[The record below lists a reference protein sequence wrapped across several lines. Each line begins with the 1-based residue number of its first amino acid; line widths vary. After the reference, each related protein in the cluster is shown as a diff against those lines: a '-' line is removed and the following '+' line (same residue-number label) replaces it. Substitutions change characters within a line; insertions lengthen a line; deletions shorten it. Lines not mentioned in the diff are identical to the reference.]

1 MIRINLLKPE
11 TKEIKETGGEGL
23 SELKAKKPSGLG
35 NLFILL
41 LIVALAAGYYYQKK
55 TMDQER
61 ALLSKAQE
69 EKSQLQYVIAK
80 LDEQQKIKASL
91 LMKITLISQLK
102 AQQDIAVRIMDEL
115 SSRLPDWVW
124 LTEASF
130 DSANIQVRGNA
141 ISNNLIADYLRNLE
155 GSPYFANVDLKDSTQ
170 QSQGNDQFLAFSLT
184 ASVVNPKLQ
193 AAAAAP
199 PPAQK
204 KMPLRRPQ

>member
-11 TKEIKETGGEGL
+11 TKEIKEAAVEGF
-23 SELKAKKPSGLG
+23 SERKAKKPSGLG
-35 NLFILL
+35 NLVILL

-61 ALLSKAQE
+61 QLLARAQD
-69 EKSQLQYVIAK
+69 EKNQLQYVIAK
-80 LDEQQKIKASL
+80 LDEQQKKKASL
-91 LMKITLISQLK
+91 MMKIGLINQLK

-115 SSRLPDWVW
+115 SERLPDWVW
-124 LTEASF
+124 LGEVSF

-155 GSPYFANVDLKDSTQ
+155 ESPYFENVDLKDSTLQ
-170 QSQGNDQFLAFSLT
+170 TQGNDQFLSFSLSAVVINPRAQT
-184 ASVVNPKLQ
+184 AAP
-193 AAAAAP
+193 P

-204 KMPLRRPQ
+204 TMPLRRPQ